1 MQALVASRD
10 GVEIFYELSGQG
22 SEALVFVHG
31 WLGQGS
37 WWEAQRKAF
46 EARYRIVQI
55 DLAGHG
61 RSGKNRKIW
70 SVASFADDI
79 AAVVQHAGLNS
90 CHLIGHSMS
99 GSNVIAA
106 AGLLGSRVLSI
117 ILVDTLLDLDDM
129 PSFEAVQPL
138 FASLKTD
145 YQATLDQAFAQ
156 FLLVPASPAAVRERL
171 KKEMGA
177 VDPALSVALLE
188 PFYRTDIRP
197 QAAALQLPVRAI
209 NSDMRPTNAAVNR
222 KYFKNF
228 DFKVLAGV
236 GHYPMLEKPELFNKL
251 LQETLEELHAP

>member
-1 MQALVASRD
+1 MQAFVASRD

-22 SEALVFVHG
+22 TEALVFVHG

-37 WWEAQRKAF
+37 WWEAQKKAF
-46 EARYRIVQI
+46 ESRYRVVQI

-70 SVASFADDI
+70 SVESFADDI
-79 AAVVQHAGLNS
+79 AAVVQHAGLNA

-106 AGLLGSRVLSI
+106 ARLLGPRVHSI
-117 ILVDTLLDLDDM
+117 ILVDTLLDLDEM
-129 PSFEAVQPL
+129 PSLEAVQPML
-138 FASLKTD
+138 ASLRTA
-145 YQATLDQAFAQ
+145 YQATMDQAFAQ
-156 FLLVPASPAAVRERL
+156 FLLVPGSPAAVRERL
-171 KKEMGA
+171 RKEMGA
-177 VDPALSVALLE
+177 ADPALAAAVLE

-209 NSDMRPTNAAVNR
+209 NADMRPTNAAANR

-236 GHYPMLEKPELFNKL
+236 GHYPMLEKPEPFNEL
-251 LQETLEELHAP
+251 LQETLRELRE

>member
-1 MQALVASRD
+1 MQAFVASRD

-22 SEALVFVHG
+22 TEALVFVHG

-37 WWEAQRKAF
+37 WWEAQRKVF
-46 EARYRIVQI
+46 EAHYRVVQM

-61 RSGKNRKIW
+61 RSGKDRKTW

-79 AAVVQHAGLNS
+79 AAVVQHAGLNA

-106 AGLLGSRVLSI
+106 AQLLGSRVHSI

-129 PSFEAVQPL
+129 PSLEAVQPL
-138 FASLKTD
+138 FAGLKTD
-145 YQATLDQAFAQ
+145 YQATMDHAFAQ

-171 KKEMGA
+171 QNEMGA
-177 VDPALSVALLE
+177 ADPALAVAVLE

-209 NSDMRPTNAAVNR
+209 NADMRPTNATVNR

-236 GHYPMLEKPELFNKL
+236 GHYPMLEKPEEFNTL
-251 LQETLEELHAP
+251 LQETLRELHE